1 MKIKCKEI
9 SKVFETKNGALKA
22 LEEIN
27 FQTKEKEFLCILGP
41 SGCGKTTLL
50 KIVAGL
56 LEPTKGE
63 IVYEGSRSDGTPL
76 NSLVFQE
83 HGLFPW
89 MNVIDN
95 VSFGLEMRGIVKENR
110 YRTATEVIEKVGL
123 KRFAKNYPHELSV
136 GMKQR
141 VGIARAIVNDPE
153 ILLMDEPFGSLDA
166 QTRRI
171 LQDELLKIWSQYQ
184 KPIIYVTHD
193 IEEAVLLGDRVIVL
207 TSSPGRIKTEVD
219 IDLPRPRDTEVMDSE
234 AFVKIKMKIWLL
246 IKDEVRKTIGQ

>member
-1 MKIKCKEI
+1 MKLKCKNI
-9 SKVFETKNGALKA
+9 SKVFETRNRYVRA

-27 FQTKEKEFLCILGP
+27 FQTEEEEFLCILGP

-50 KIVAGL
+50 KIIAGL
-56 LEPTKGE
+56 LEPTEGE
-63 IVYEGSRSDGTPL
+63 ISYEGSNPDGAPL

-95 VSFGLEMRGIVKENR
+95 VAFGLEMRGIKKRERHRV
-110 YRTATEVIEKVGL
+110 ATEFIEKVGL
-123 KRFAKNYPHELSV
+123 KSFLKNYPHELSV

-141 VGIARAIVNDPE
+141 VGLARAIVNDPA

-166 QTRRI
+166 QTKLI
-171 LQDELLKIWSQYQ
+171 LQDELLKIWSLYR

-207 TSSPGRIKTEVD
+207 TSSPGSIKEEIKV
-219 IDLPRPRDTEVMDSE
+219 DLPRPRDMEIKGTVE
-234 AFVKIKMKIWLL
+234 FVQIRMKIWH
-246 IKDEVRKTIGQ
+246 IIEDEVRKTMGG